1 MRKVTARGQSVEE
14 AIQSALKQLTL
25 DKDQVEIE
33 VIDEGKKG
41 FLGIFGSSSAVV
53 EVREKVLTEEE
64 ETPENMND
72 TIERTTVDAPKTI
85 DGSTHN
91 VDEVIEYITNI
102 ATGLNVHVDVHV
114 HEEEKVVTFEL
125 VGDKIAILIGKRGR
139 TLNALQ
145 YLSQLVLNKN
155 GGTYKS
161 VIVDAEGYR
170 ERRRDTL
177 IELANR
183 MADKAADKNR
193 KVILDPMPAYE
204 RKIIH
209 SVLQVRGDVSTY
221 SEGVEPHRY
230 IVIKP

>member
-1 MRKVTARGQSVEE
+1 MRKVTARGQTIEE
-14 AIQSALKQLTL
+14 AIQSALEQLTL
-25 DKDQVEIE
+25 DRDQVEIE

-53 EVREKVLTEEE
+53 EVREKFEDKLEDTDEEIISKE
-64 ETPENMND
+64 VNSNVSND
-72 TIERTTVDAPKTI
+72 N
-85 DGSTHN
+85 STYN
-91 VDEVIEYITNI
+91 IKEVTQYIKNI
-102 ATGLNVHVDVHV
+102 ATGLDVEVDIIVK
-114 HEEEKVVTFEL
+114 EEEKVVTFEL
-125 VGDKIAILIGKRGR
+125 VGEKIAILIGKRGR

-145 YLSQLVLNKN
+145 YLAQLVLNKN
-155 GGTYKS
+155 GGAYKS

-170 ERRRDTL
+170 ERRKNTL

-183 MADKAADKNR
+183 MADKAIEKNR

-209 SVLQVRGDVSTY
+209 SILQARGDVSTY
-221 SEGVEPHRY
+221 SEGVEPHRH